1 MYLVRSSLSFLDLF
15 TCVYCY
21 CSCCVFRF
29 CWSFLFGSLGFWE
42 KVKVYGTREKFVL
55 KESWTVVRAG
65 VTSTGYQQ
73 KLIFRVSYIYTKD
86 VKDSPI

>member
-29 CWSFLFGSLGFWE
+29 SWNLQLEILVRVIVVKLWE
-42 KVKVYGTREKFVL
+42 RVYK
-55 KESWTVVRAG
+55 
-65 VTSTGYQQ
+65 STGQRNS
-73 KLIFRVSYIYTKD
+73 LSER
-86 VKDSPI
+86 